1 MVGIR
6 SLRPSAFAAIRSSA
20 GRSLAGSS
28 FRSPL
33 SACALALSLAMAA
46 GCGPPAGRSGDE
58 AKTNI
63 RTFRREQNPDRL
75 LEYGKAY
82 ASTGDLT
89 RAEEYFAAAVAHGGD
104 ERKIFPL
111 LVRVCIQDGRY
122 QAAIKYA
129 EDHLHQHPADH
140 RSRFLLATLYAAVGN
155 GSAAKENLEK
165 VLSALPDDADA
176 HFALAVLIRDSHDD
190 PVGADHHFRE
200 YLRLQP
206 GGPHAEEAQSSLL
219 QSVQ

>member
-1 MVGIR
+1 MAGF
-6 SLRPSAFAAIRSSA
+6 RPSI
-20 GRSLAGSS
+20 L
-28 FRSPL
+28 SPL
-33 SACALALSLAMAA
+33 RGHAPALSLLLMALGTA
-46 GCGPPAGRSGDE
+46 GCGPPPGGKGDE

-75 LEYGKAY
+75 FEYGKAY
-82 ASTGDLT
+82 ANTGDLT
-89 RAEEYFAAAVAHGGD
+89 RAEEYFAASVAHGGD
-104 ERKIFPL
+104 EHKIFPL

-129 EDHLHQHPADH
+129 EEHLHQHPADH

-155 GSAAKENLEK
+155 GSAAMVNLEK
-165 VLSALPDDADA
+165 VLAALPDDAEA
-176 HFALAVLIRDSHDD
+176 HFALAVLIRDGHDD

-206 GGPHAEEAQSSLL
+206 GGSHVEEAQSSLL